1 MPIPMMILENINIT
15 LSFFFEKRNRFETTG
30 QEEKSNETFA
40 YFEVK
45 RRNVFGFNNAQQWKE
60 THGQNARDRH
70 WYALGYPI
78 GR

>member
-1 MPIPMMILENINIT
+1 LKNEIDFKPLAKKN
-15 LSFFFEKRNRFETTG
+15 K
-30 QEEKSNETFA
+30 KKKNETFV

-70 WYALGYPI
+70 WYALGDPI